1 VTRID
6 GFAGTFEGEG
16 SWHDSTGKS
25 STYTV
30 RQANAETADGF
41 EIAFT
46 HDFADGAVVDA
57 RVQMTWVAPS
67 IVRVSV
73 AGAAIGHGYVFDNYC
88 HYHLETGSAFV
99 EASYRFDTDRVDVFG
114 SSTKN
119 AEGHYIAWKEVLRRV
134 Q

>member
-25 STYTV
+25 STYMV
-30 RQANAETADGF
+30 RQTNAETADGF
-41 EIAFT
+41 EIAFK
-46 HDFADGAVVDA
+46 HNFADGTVVDA
-57 RVQMTWVAPS
+57 RFQMTWVTPS
-67 IVRVSV
+67 IVRVSA
-73 AGAAIGHGYVFDNYC
+73 AGAAIGHGYVFDRYC

-99 EASYRFDTDRVDVFG
+99 EASYRFDAGSVEVFG

-119 AEGHYIAWKEVLRRV
+119 AEDLYIAWKEVLRRV
-134 Q
+134 R